1 MITIIRYEA
10 LKIKLFF
17 IIFMFYFFV
26 YEYFNNFFKYW
37 TNNKAWDRIDGHE
50 LGLQAMIGSW
60 SILDDPKKWHLE
72 MCWHKNDTG
81 QTDNPADKNF
91 KNFKFVRANKNII
104 LSTEAL

>member
-1 MITIIRYEA
+1 MNILI
-10 LKIKLFF
+10 
-17 IIFMFYFFV
+17 
-26 YEYFNNFFKYW
+26 FFKRII
-37 TNNKAWDRIDGHE
+37 AWDRIDGHE

-72 MCWHKNDTG
+72 MCWHKNNTG

>member
-17 IIFMFYFFV
+17 IIFFFDYILIFFFYFLK
-26 YEYFNNFFKYW
+26 YFLSIGLGII
-37 TNNKAWDRIDGHE
+37 AWDRIDGHE
-50 LGLQAMIGSW
+50 LRLHQMIGSW

-91 KNFKFVRANKNII
+91 QKF
-104 LSTEAL
+104 